1 MTTKEKFNPNKTA
14 RIAGCLYLMLFPL
27 GIFGII
33 YIPSSLIVL
42 GDAATTASNIMANEL
57 LYRLSIVTALTLQIV
72 YIFLALALY
81 KLLNPVDKNNAVL
94 MVILVLVAAPIA
106 MLNELNHVAVLLV
119 LSGSDFLTTF
129 SLDQVRASVP
139 LFLNLHEHGV
149 FIAQIFWGLWL
160 FPMGYLIFKSNFLPL
175 ALGILMI
182 IGGFGYLVDSFVYFI
197 FPDFD
202 VTFSEFTFL
211 GELLLPLWLIFKG
224 VNHEQWEKYAL
235 KSTLI

>member
-1 MTTKEKFNPNKTA
+1 MTTKETFNPNKTA
-14 RIAGCLYLMLFPL
+14 RVAGYLYLMLFPL

-33 YIPSSLIVL
+33 YVPSSLIVL

-119 LSGSDFLTTF
+119 LSGSDLLTTF
-129 SLDQVRASVP
+129 SLDQVQASVP

-160 FPMGYLIFKSNFLPL
+160 FPMGYLIFKSNFLPK

-202 VTFSEFTFL
+202 VTVSEFTFL
-211 GELLLPLWLIFKG
+211 GELLLPLWLMFKG
-224 VNHEQWEKYAL
+224 VNHEQWENYAL
-235 KSTLI
+235 KST

>member
-1 MTTKEKFNPNKTA
+1 MTTKEKINPNKTA
-14 RIAGCLYLMLFPL
+14 RVAGCLYLMLFPL

-33 YIPSSLIVL
+33 YVPSSLIVL

-119 LSGSDFLTTF
+119 LSGSDLLTTF
-129 SLDQVRASVP
+129 SLDQVQASVP

-202 VTFSEFTFL
+202 VTVSEFTFL
-211 GELLLPLWLIFKG
+211 GELLLPLWLMFKG
-224 VNHEQWEKYAL
+224 VNHEQWENYAL
-235 KSTLI
+235 KST

>member
-1 MTTKEKFNPNKTA
+1 MTTKETFNPNKTA
-14 RIAGCLYLMLFPL
+14 RVAGYLYLMLFPL

-129 SLDQVRASVP
+129 SLDQVQASVP

-197 FPDFD
+197 FPNFD

-211 GELLLPLWLIFKG
+211 GELLLPLWLMFKG
-224 VNHEQWEKYAL
+224 VNHEQWENYAL
-235 KSTLI
+235 KST

>member
-1 MTTKEKFNPNKTA
+1 MTTKETFNPNKTA
-14 RIAGCLYLMLFPL
+14 RVAGYLYLMLFPL

-33 YIPSSLIVL
+33 YVPSSLIVL

-94 MVILVLVAAPIA
+94 MFILVLVAAPIA

-129 SLDQVRASVP
+129 SLDQVQASVP

-160 FPMGYLIFKSNFLPL
+160 FPMGYLIFKSNFLPK
-175 ALGILMI
+175 ALGILII

-202 VTFSEFTFL
+202 VTVSEFTFL
-211 GELLLPLWLIFKG
+211 GELLLPLWLMFKG
-224 VNHEQWEKYAL
+224 VNHEQWENYAL
-235 KSTLI
+235 KST

>member
-1 MTTKEKFNPNKTA
+1 MTTKETFNPNKTA
-14 RIAGCLYLMLFPL
+14 RVAGYLYLMLFPL

-33 YIPSSLIVL
+33 YVPSSLIVL

-129 SLDQVRASVP
+129 SLDQVQASVP

-202 VTFSEFTFL
+202 VTVSEFTFL
-211 GELLLPLWLIFKG
+211 GELLLPL
-224 VNHEQWEKYAL
+224 
-235 KSTLI
+235 

>member
-1 MTTKEKFNPNKTA
+1 MTTKEKINPNKTA
-14 RIAGCLYLMLFPL
+14 RVAGCLYLMLFPL

-129 SLDQVRASVP
+129 SMDQVQASVP

-160 FPMGYLIFKSNFLPL
+160 FPMGYLIFKSNFLPK

-202 VTFSEFTFL
+202 VTVSEFTFL
-211 GELLLPLWLIFKG
+211 GELLLPLWLMFKG

-235 KSTLI
+235 KST

>member
-1 MTTKEKFNPNKTA
+1 MTTKEKINPNKTA
-14 RIAGCLYLMLFPL
+14 RVAGCLYLMLFPL

-119 LSGSDFLTTF
+119 LSGSDLLTTF
-129 SLDQVRASVP
+129 SLDQVQASVP

-160 FPMGYLIFKSNFLPL
+160 FPMGYLIFKSNFLPK

-202 VTFSEFTFL
+202 VTVSEFTFL
-211 GELLLPLWLIFKG
+211 GELLLPLWLMFKG
-224 VNHEQWEKYAL
+224 VNHEQWENYAL
-235 KSTLI
+235 KST

>member
-1 MTTKEKFNPNKTA
+1 MTTKETFNPNKTA
-14 RIAGCLYLMLFPL
+14 RVAGYLYLMLFPL

-33 YIPSSLIVL
+33 YVPSSLIVL

-129 SLDQVRASVP
+129 SLVQVQASVP

-211 GELLLPLWLIFKG
+211 GELLLPLWLMFKG
-224 VNHEQWEKYAL
+224 VNHEQWENYAL
-235 KSTLI
+235 KST

>member
-1 MTTKEKFNPNKTA
+1 MTTKETFNPNKTA
-14 RIAGCLYLMLFPL
+14 RVAGYLYLMLFPL

-33 YIPSSLIVL
+33 YVPSSLIVL

-72 YIFLALALY
+72 NIFLALALY

-129 SLDQVRASVP
+129 SLDQVQASVP

-160 FPMGYLIFKSNFLPL
+160 FPMGYLIFKSNFLPK

-211 GELLLPLWLIFKG
+211 GELLLPLWLMFKG
-224 VNHEQWEKYAL
+224 VNHEQWEKYVL
-235 KSTLI
+235 KST

>member
-1 MTTKEKFNPNKTA
+1 MTTKEKINPNKTA
-14 RIAGCLYLMLFPL
+14 RVAGCLYLMLFPL

-119 LSGSDFLTTF
+119 LSGSDLLTTF
-129 SLDQVRASVP
+129 SLDQVQASVP

-211 GELLLPLWLIFKG
+211 GELLLPLWLMFKG
-224 VNHEQWEKYAL
+224 VNHEQWENYAL
-235 KSTLI
+235 KST

>member
-1 MTTKEKFNPNKTA
+1 MTTKEKINPNKTA
-14 RIAGCLYLMLFPL
+14 RVAGCLYLMLFPL

-129 SLDQVRASVP
+129 SLDQVQASVP

-211 GELLLPLWLIFKG
+211 GELLLPLWLMFKG
-224 VNHEQWEKYAL
+224 VNHEQWENYAL
-235 KSTLI
+235 KST

>member
-1 MTTKEKFNPNKTA
+1 MTTKEKINPNKTA
-14 RIAGCLYLMLFPL
+14 RVAGCLYLMLFPL

-129 SLDQVRASVP
+129 SMDQVQASVP

-211 GELLLPLWLIFKG
+211 GELLLPLWLMFKG
-224 VNHEQWEKYAL
+224 VNHEQWENYAL
-235 KSTLI
+235 KST

>member
-1 MTTKEKFNPNKTA
+1 
-14 RIAGCLYLMLFPL
+14 MLFPL

-72 YIFLALALY
+72 NIFLALALY

-129 SLDQVRASVP
+129 SLDQVQASVP

-211 GELLLPLWLIFKG
+211 GELLLPLWLMFKG

-235 KSTLI
+235 KST

>member
-1 MTTKEKFNPNKTA
+1 MTTKEKINPNKTA
-14 RIAGCLYLMLFPL
+14 RVAGCLYLMLFPL

-33 YIPSSLIVL
+33 YVPSSLIVL

-129 SLDQVRASVP
+129 SLDQVQASVP

-160 FPMGYLIFKSNFLPL
+160 FPMGYLIFKSNFLPK

-202 VTFSEFTFL
+202 VTVSEFTFL
-211 GELLLPLWLIFKG
+211 GELLLPLWLMFKG
-224 VNHEQWEKYAL
+224 VNHEQWEKYVL
-235 KSTLI
+235 KST

>member
-1 MTTKEKFNPNKTA
+1 MTTKEKINPNKTA
-14 RIAGCLYLMLFPL
+14 RVAGCLYLMLFPL

-33 YIPSSLIVL
+33 YVPSSLIVL

-57 LYRLSIVTALTLQIV
+57 LFRLSIVTALTLQIV

-119 LSGSDFLTTF
+119 LSGSDLLTTF
-129 SLDQVRASVP
+129 SLDQVQASVP

-197 FPDFD
+197 FPDFN

-211 GELLLPLWLIFKG
+211 GELLLPLWLMFKG

-235 KSTLI
+235 KST

>member
-1 MTTKEKFNPNKTA
+1 MTTKEKINPNKTA
-14 RIAGCLYLMLFPL
+14 RVAGCLYLMLFPL

-33 YIPSSLIVL
+33 YLPSSLIVL

-129 SLDQVRASVP
+129 SLDQVQASVP

-211 GELLLPLWLIFKG
+211 GELLLPLWLMFKG

-235 KSTLI
+235 KST

>member
-1 MTTKEKFNPNKTA
+1 MTTKETFNPNKTA
-14 RIAGCLYLMLFPL
+14 RVAGYLYLMLFPL

-33 YIPSSLIVL
+33 YVPSSLIVL

-72 YIFLALALY
+72 NIFLALALY

-129 SLDQVRASVP
+129 SLDQVQASVP

-211 GELLLPLWLIFKG
+211 GELLLPLWLMFKG

-235 KSTLI
+235 KST

>member
-1 MTTKEKFNPNKTA
+1 MTTKETFNPNKTA
-14 RIAGCLYLMLFPL
+14 RVAGYLYLMLFPL

-33 YIPSSLIVL
+33 YVPSSLIVL

-129 SLDQVRASVP
+129 SMDQVQASVP

-160 FPMGYLIFKSNFLPL
+160 FPMGYLIFKSNFLPK

-211 GELLLPLWLIFKG
+211 GELLLPLWLMFKG

-235 KSTLI
+235 KST

>member
-1 MTTKEKFNPNKTA
+1 
-14 RIAGCLYLMLFPL
+14 MLFPL

-33 YIPSSLIVL
+33 YVPSSLIVL

-129 SLDQVRASVP
+129 SLDQVQASVP

-211 GELLLPLWLIFKG
+211 GELLLPLWLMFKG
-224 VNHEQWEKYAL
+224 VNHEQWENYAL
-235 KSTLI
+235 KST

>member
-1 MTTKEKFNPNKTA
+1 MTTKETFNPNKTA
-14 RIAGCLYLMLFPL
+14 RVAGYLYLMLFPL

-33 YIPSSLIVL
+33 YVPSSLIVL

-129 SLDQVRASVP
+129 SLDQVQASVP

-211 GELLLPLWLIFKG
+211 GELLLPLWLMFKG
-224 VNHEQWEKYAL
+224 VNHEQWENYAL
-235 KSTLI
+235 KST

>member
-1 MTTKEKFNPNKTA
+1 MTTKETFNPNKTA
-14 RIAGCLYLMLFPL
+14 RVAGYLYLMLFPL

-33 YIPSSLIVL
+33 YVPSSLIVL

-129 SLDQVRASVP
+129 SLDQVQASVP

-202 VTFSEFTFL
+202 VTVSEFTFL
-211 GELLLPLWLIFKG
+211 GELLLPLWLMFKG
-224 VNHEQWEKYAL
+224 VNHEQWENYAL
-235 KSTLI
+235 KST

>member
-1 MTTKEKFNPNKTA
+1 
-14 RIAGCLYLMLFPL
+14 MLFPL

-33 YIPSSLIVL
+33 YVPSSLIVL

-211 GELLLPLWLIFKG
+211 GELLLPLWLMFKG
-224 VNHEQWEKYAL
+224 VNHEQWENYAL
-235 KSTLI
+235 KST

>member
-1 MTTKEKFNPNKTA
+1 MTTKETFNPNKTA
-14 RIAGCLYLMLFPL
+14 RVAGYLYLMLFPL

-72 YIFLALALY
+72 NIFLALALY

-119 LSGSDFLTTF
+119 LSGSDLLTTF
-129 SLDQVRASVP
+129 SLDQVQASVP

-211 GELLLPLWLIFKG
+211 GELLLPLWLMFKG
-224 VNHEQWEKYAL
+224 VNHEQWENYAL
-235 KSTLI
+235 KST

>member
-1 MTTKEKFNPNKTA
+1 MTTKETFNPNKTA
-14 RIAGCLYLMLFPL
+14 RVAGYLYLMLFPL

-33 YIPSSLIVL
+33 YVPSSLIVL

-129 SLDQVRASVP
+129 SLDQVQASVP

-197 FPDFD
+197 FPDFN

-211 GELLLPLWLIFKG
+211 GELLLPLWLMFKG

-235 KSTLI
+235 KST

>member
-1 MTTKEKFNPNKTA
+1 MTTKEKINPNKTA
-14 RIAGCLYLMLFPL
+14 RVAGCLYLMLFPL

-33 YIPSSLIVL
+33 YVPSSLIVL

-129 SLDQVRASVP
+129 SLDQVQASVP

-160 FPMGYLIFKSNFLPL
+160 FPMGYLIFKSNFLPK

-224 VNHEQWEKYAL
+224 VNHEQWENYAL
-235 KSTLI
+235 KST

>member
-1 MTTKEKFNPNKTA
+1 MTTKETFNPNKTA
-14 RIAGCLYLMLFPL
+14 RVAGYLYLMLFPL

-33 YIPSSLIVL
+33 YVPSSLIVL

-129 SLDQVRASVP
+129 SLDQVQASVP

-160 FPMGYLIFKSNFLPL
+160 FPMGYLIFKSNFLPK

-202 VTFSEFTFL
+202 VTVSEFTFL
-211 GELLLPLWLIFKG
+211 GELLLPL
-224 VNHEQWEKYAL
+224 
-235 KSTLI
+235 

>member
-1 MTTKEKFNPNKTA
+1 MTTKETFNPNKTA
-14 RIAGCLYLMLFPL
+14 RVAGYLYLMLFPL

-33 YIPSSLIVL
+33 YVPSSLIVL

-129 SLDQVRASVP
+129 SLDQVQASVP

-160 FPMGYLIFKSNFLPL
+160 FPMGYLIFKSNFLPK

-202 VTFSEFTFL
+202 VTVSEFTFL
-211 GELLLPLWLIFKG
+211 GELLLPLWLMFKG

-235 KSTLI
+235 KST

>member
-1 MTTKEKFNPNKTA
+1 MTTKEKINPNKTA
-14 RIAGCLYLMLFPL
+14 RVAGCLYLMLFPL

-33 YIPSSLIVL
+33 YVPSSLIVL

-72 YIFLALALY
+72 NIFLALALY

-129 SLDQVRASVP
+129 SLDQVQASVP

-202 VTFSEFTFL
+202 VTVSEFTFL
-211 GELLLPLWLIFKG
+211 GELLLPLWLMFKG

-235 KSTLI
+235 KST

>member
-1 MTTKEKFNPNKTA
+1 
-14 RIAGCLYLMLFPL
+14 MLFPL

-33 YIPSSLIVL
+33 YVPSSLIVL

-72 YIFLALALY
+72 NIFLALALY

-129 SLDQVRASVP
+129 SMDQVQASVP

-211 GELLLPLWLIFKG
+211 GELLLPLWLMFKG
-224 VNHEQWEKYAL
+224 VNHEQWENYAL
-235 KSTLI
+235 KST

>member
-1 MTTKEKFNPNKTA
+1 MTTKETFNPNKTA
-14 RIAGCLYLMLFPL
+14 RVAGYLYLMLFPL

-33 YIPSSLIVL
+33 YVPSSLIVL

-94 MVILVLVAAPIA
+94 MFILVLVAAPIA

-119 LSGSDFLTTF
+119 LSGSDLLTTF
-129 SLDQVRASVP
+129 SLDQVQASVP

-160 FPMGYLIFKSNFLPL
+160 FPMGYLIFKSNFLQK
-175 ALGILMI
+175 
-182 IGGFGYLVDSFVYFI
+182 
-197 FPDFD
+197 
-202 VTFSEFTFL
+202 
-211 GELLLPLWLIFKG
+211 LW
-224 VNHEQWEKYAL
+224 V
-235 KSTLI
+235 S

>member
-1 MTTKEKFNPNKTA
+1 MTTKETFNPNKTA
-14 RIAGCLYLMLFPL
+14 RVAGYLYLMLFPL

-33 YIPSSLIVL
+33 YVPSSLIVL

-119 LSGSDFLTTF
+119 LSGSDLLTTF
-129 SLDQVRASVP
+129 SLDQVQASVP

-211 GELLLPLWLIFKG
+211 GELLLPLWLMFKG
-224 VNHEQWEKYAL
+224 VNHEQWENYAL
-235 KSTLI
+235 KST

>member
-1 MTTKEKFNPNKTA
+1 MTTKEKINPNKTA
-14 RIAGCLYLMLFPL
+14 RVAGCLYLMLFPL

-33 YIPSSLIVL
+33 YVPSSLIVL

-129 SLDQVRASVP
+129 SLDQVQASVP

-197 FPDFD
+197 FPNFD

-211 GELLLPLWLIFKG
+211 GELLLPL
-224 VNHEQWEKYAL
+224 
-235 KSTLI
+235 

>member
-1 MTTKEKFNPNKTA
+1 MTTKETFNPNKTA
-14 RIAGCLYLMLFPL
+14 RVAGYLYLMLFPL

-33 YIPSSLIVL
+33 YVPSSLIVL

-160 FPMGYLIFKSNFLPL
+160 FPMGYLIFKSNFLPK

-211 GELLLPLWLIFKG
+211 GELLLPLWLMFKG

-235 KSTLI
+235 KST